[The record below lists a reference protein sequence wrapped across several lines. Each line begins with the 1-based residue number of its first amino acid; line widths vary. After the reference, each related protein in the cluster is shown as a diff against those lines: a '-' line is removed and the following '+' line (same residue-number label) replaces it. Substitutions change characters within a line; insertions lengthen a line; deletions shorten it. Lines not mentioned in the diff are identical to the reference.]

1 MDFELRQFNGTELVG
16 PSLFFHHEPGAF
28 PPQGSVS
35 HSLHPN
41 VPIAPNAMFAIV
53 LGISDPS
60 HSIGVS
66 VEDAASF
73 ANGALYTFTGT
84 VWREE
89 AYDIGDFAVTFAPT
103 VAPEPT
109 TLTLLATGLL
119 GLCVIQHRSRRRRP
133 IDKTS
138 AA

>member
-1 MDFELRQFNGTELVG
+1 M
-16 PSLFFHHEPGAF
+16 AY
-28 PPQGSVS
+28 
-35 HSLHPN
+35 SLHPN
-41 VPIAPNAMFAIV
+41 VPLAPNTMFAIV
-53 LGISDPS
+53 LGVGNPF
-60 HSIGVS
+60 HNIGVS
-66 VEDAASF
+66 AGDAASF
-73 ANGALYTFTGT
+73 ANGALYTYTGT